1 MMLASESATQ
11 SSYVVNKDMYS
22 YTTVYQMYIWLLHG
36 LWSCSKACGPI
47 LDLSKG
53 DLQQPEIL
61 LCDHTIASVH
71 MMTKLSFLVVTMVM
85 IVMEVLLTLL
95 RILWLI
101 LLHLFKK
108 DHRNGEV

>member
-1 MMLASESATQ
+1 MQ
-11 SSYVVNKDMYS
+11 
-22 YTTVYQMYIWLLHG
+22 IF
-36 LWSCSKACGPI
+36 
-47 LDLSKG
+47 
-53 DLQQPEIL
+53 
-61 LCDHTIASVH
+61 DHTIASVH
-71 MMTKLSFLVVTMVM
+71 IMMTKLSFLVVTMVM